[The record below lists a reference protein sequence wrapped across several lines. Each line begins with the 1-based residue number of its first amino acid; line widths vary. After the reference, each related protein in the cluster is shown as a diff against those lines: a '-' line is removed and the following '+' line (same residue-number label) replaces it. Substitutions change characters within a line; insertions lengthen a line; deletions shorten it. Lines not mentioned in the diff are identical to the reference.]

1 MQHKTSLIILFKRYF
16 MKLFIIGLGSNIG
29 EREQIIM
36 QAIALI
42 GERIGTVEAQSSM
55 YQTQAEGFDSDN
67 LFVNAVITVRSTLEP
82 HEVLSRTHQIEL
94 DLGCSTHRNDD
105 GTYCDRSLDIDLI
118 ACDDIVCCDETLT
131 LPHPR
136 MHVRNFVLDPLC
148 EIAPQWIHPTLHR
161 TATQL
166 REDIK

>member
-1 MQHKTSLIILFKRYF
+1 

-42 GERIGTVEAQSSM
+42 GERIGTVEARSSM
-55 YQTQAEGFDSDN
+55 YQTQAEGFESDN
-67 LFVNAVITVRSTLEP
+67 LFMNAVITVRSALEP

-94 DLGCSTHRNDD
+94 DLGCSTHRNAD
-105 GTYCDRSLDIDLI
+105 GSYCDRSLDIDLI
-118 ACDDIVCCDETLT
+118 ACDDLVCHDETLI

-136 MHVRNFVLDPLC
+136 MHQRSFVLAPMC
-148 EIAPQWIHPTLHR
+148 EIAPRWMHPILHR
-161 TATQL
+161 TASEL
-166 REDIK
+166 LDDIC

>member
-1 MQHKTSLIILFKRYF
+1 

-42 GERIGTVEAQSSM
+42 GERIGTVEARSSM
-55 YQTQAEGFDSDN
+55 YQTQADGFESDN
-67 LFVNAVITVRSTLEP
+67 LFVNAVITVRSALEP
-82 HEVLSRTHQIEL
+82 HEVLLRTHQIEL
-94 DLGCSTHRNDD
+94 DLGCSTHRNAD
-105 GTYCDRSLDIDLI
+105 GSYCDD
-118 ACDDIVCCDETLT
+118 TLT

-136 MHVRNFVLDPLC
+136 MHLRNFVLDPLC
-148 EIAPQWIHPTLHR
+148 EIAPQWLHPTLHR

-166 REDIK
+166 RDNIKK

>member
-1 MQHKTSLIILFKRYF
+1 

-29 EREQIIM
+29 KREQIIM

-42 GERIGTVEAQSSM
+42 GDRIGTVEARSSM
-55 YQTQAEGFDSDN
+55 YQTQAEGFESDN
-67 LFVNAVITVRSTLEP
+67 LFMNAVITVRSALEP

-94 DLGCSTHRNDD
+94 DLGCSTHRNAD
-105 GTYCDRSLDIDLI
+105 GSYCDRSLDIDLI
-118 ACDDIVCCDETLT
+118 ACDDMVCHDDTLT

-136 MHVRNFVLDPLC
+136 MHQRRFVLDPLC
-148 EIAPQWIHPTLHR
+148 EIAPRWMHPILHR

-166 REDIK
+166 RDNIEK

>member
-42 GERIGTVEAQSSM
+42 GERIGTVEAQSSL
-55 YQTQAEGFDSDN
+55 YQTQAEGFESDN
-67 LFVNAVITVRSTLEP
+67 LFVNAVITVHSTLEP

-118 ACDDIVCCDETLT
+118 ACDDIVCCDEILT

-136 MHVRNFVLDPLC
+136 MHLRNFVLDPLC

>member
-1 MQHKTSLIILFKRYF
+1 
-16 MKLFIIGLGSNIG
+16 
-29 EREQIIM
+29 M

-55 YQTQAEGFDSDN
+55 YETRADGFESDN
-67 LFVNAVITVRSTLEP
+67 LFMNAVITVRSALEP

-94 DLGCSTHRNDD
+94 DLGCSTHRNAD
-105 GTYCDRSLDIDLI
+105 GSYCDRSLDIDLI
-118 ACDDIVCCDETLT
+118 ACDDMVCHDDTLT

-136 MHVRNFVLDPLC
+136 MHLRRFVLDPLC
-148 EIAPQWIHPTLHR
+148 EIAPRWMHPILHR

-166 REDIK
+166 RDNIEK